1 MVDKFVS
8 YSEDVEN
15 VQEAFAFVMDHLDEF
30 EAPNIQIQS
39 YTVYENLSD
48 MAEEDAEHEV
58 RYGVSVSGT
67 VT

>member
-48 MAEEDAEHEV
+48 MEEEDGEHEV

-67 VT
+67 VN

>member
-1 MVDKFVS
+1 MVDKFIS

-15 VQEAFAFVMDHLDEF
+15 VHEAFAFVMEHMDEF
-30 EAPNIQIQS
+30 EAPDIKIQS

-48 MAEEDAEHEV
+48 MEEGNGEHEV